1 MQLDN
6 SQFKENDSRV
16 ESKTFIEILQRIVS
30 WIFEQVLMKLD
41 KFLIESY

>member
-6 SQFKENDSRV
+6 SQFKEKDSRV